1 MRHPSITASASS
13 NTEGPSALSTK
24 HKEALLTFL
33 GIPTELPSQDPT
45 SLRAAYAKFKV
56 LVSSSKQMS
65 NLRSNQEW
73 TDHLE
78 EFGIETNWF
87 PVFADL
93 ANIFITKSQFYAS
106 WKPSFK
112 KAQGYPKMVAW
123 LNDDSGCDSDS
134 ELWGETKD
142 TDDYSLGDLKDWLG
156 KKDVAKGKK
165 PAATGSSA
173 GKKEKRKKDKRVTSE
188 SSSSES
194 SEEKNV
200 KAKAKSKKGKKKASE

>member
-1 MRHPSITASASS
+1 MGQDPNIS
-13 NTEGPSALSTK
+13 NYKKDMHFKLCLIVYSCRFRRNS
-24 HKEALLTFL
+24 
-33 GIPTELPSQDPT
+33 GIPVNSCGFCRNSGIPADSGGIRGGIKSIATELPSQDPT
-45 SLRAAYAKFKV
+45 SLRAAYAKYKV
-56 LVSSSKQMS
+56 LVSSSKQML

-78 EFGIETNWF
+78 EFGIEKNWF

-93 ANIFITKSQFYAS
+93 ANIFISKSPA
-106 WKPSFK
+106 
-112 KAQGYPKMVAW
+112 
-123 LNDDSGCDSDS
+123 
-134 ELWGETKD
+134 
-142 TDDYSLGDLKDWLG
+142 DDYSLGDLKDWLG

-200 KAKAKSKKGKKKASE
+200 KAKAKGKKGKKKASE

>member
-13 NTEGPSALSTK
+13 NTEGPSGLSIK

-33 GIPTELPSQDPT
+33 HIPTKLPSQDPT
-45 SLRAAYAKFKV
+45 SVHAAYAKFKI
-56 LVSSSKQMS
+56 LVSLSKQMS
-65 NLRSNQEW
+65 NLWSNQEW

-78 EFGIETNWF
+78 EFGIENWF

-93 ANIFITKSQFYAS
+93 ANIFIAKSQFYAS

-112 KAQGYPKMVAW
+112 KVQSYPKMVAW
-123 LNDDSGCDSDS
+123 LNDEEDCDSDS

-142 TDDYSLGDLKDWLG
+142 ADDYSLGDLKDWLG
-156 KKDVAKGKK
+156 KKDVAKGKR
-165 PAATGSSA
+165 PAAKGSSA

-188 SSSSES
+188 ESSSES

-200 KAKAKSKKGKKKASE
+200 KAKVKSKKGKKKASE

>member
-1 MRHPSITASASS
+1 MRHPSIAASASS
-13 NTEGPSALSTK
+13 NTEGPSDLSTR

-45 SLRAAYAKFKV
+45 LRAAYAKYKV
-56 LVSSSKQMS
+56 LVSSAKKMS

-73 TDHLE
+73 TEHLE
-78 EFGIETNWF
+78 EFGIEHWI

-93 ANIFITKSQFYAS
+93 ANIFIAKSQFYVS

-112 KAQGYPKMVAW
+112 KAQGYPKMIAW
-123 LNDDSGCDSDS
+123 LDDASDCDSDS

-156 KKDVAKGKK
+156 KKDVVKGKK

-173 GKKEKRKKDKRVTSE
+173 GKKEKRKKDKRAPSE
-188 SSSSES
+188 SSSSSES

-200 KAKAKSKKGKKKASE
+200 KAKAKGKKGKKKASE

>member
-56 LVSSSKQMS
+56 LVSSSKQTS

-93 ANIFITKSQFYAS
+93 ANIFISKKQFYAS

-112 KAQGYPKMVAW
+112 KVLGYPKMVAW
-123 LNDDSGCDSDS
+123 LNDDSDCDSGS
-134 ELWGETKD
+134 ELCGETKAA
-142 TDDYSLGDLKDWLG
+142 DDYSLGDLKVLAWQERCG
-156 KKDVAKGKK
+156 EGEKASRYRFKCREKG
-165 PAATGSSA
+165 
-173 GKKEKRKKDKRVTSE
+173 
-188 SSSSES
+188 
-194 SEEKNV
+194 EEKEGQE
-200 KAKAKSKKGKKKASE
+200 SDF